1 MGTIRQDFFPGA
13 PNKKNIHKGRRLFCE
28 VKKNSIAPGVPK
40 KDEYRLYFKID
51 DEMYFTVL
59 EKDDRRFKLPYK
71 IGE

>member
-40 KDEYRLYFKID
+40 KDEYRLYFKK
-51 DEMYFTVL
+51 T
-59 EKDDRRFKLPYK
+59 KLKTYK
-71 IGE
+71 PQQTIIRIYNPFYLKL